1 METSLDL
8 PRYKVGNYDDF
19 EIDAYTV
26 CERIMRV
33 AAAKIPEQRDG
44 FSEQINA
51 IGMNVELAAVM
62 SERMPPGRTAMSSL
76 RSATADR

>member
-44 FSEQINA
+44 FSEQITA

-62 SERMPPGRTAMSSL
+62 KGSCVLIKR
-76 RSATADR
+76 